1 MFLPAGGRR
10 VPRLPW
16 WAAAAAGFPGEAAV
30 GGSLSSARE
39 RKGAGVADALFR
51 LP

>member
-1 MFLPAGGRR
+1 MFLPEGGR
-10 VPRLPW
+10 PSC
-16 WAAAAAGFPGEAAV
+16 AAAGFPGKAAV
-30 GGSLSSARE
+30 RGSLSSARE